1 MIRLMFSGITFNA
14 LNAKFTKWSNTLK
27 QFVDKLPTNSLS
39 AFDYFVDLGLLK
51 GLILEAKF
59 GRGPSMTSNNL
70 NAIGI
75 QPLVLSTKAVAMN
88 PKMQPV
94 QMEFRQTSDGVMFYI
109 SFYMIP

>member
-1 MIRLMFSGITFNA
+1 M
-14 LNAKFTKWSNTLK
+14 
-27 QFVDKLPTNSLS
+27 
-39 AFDYFVDLGLLK
+39 AFRGLLLK
-51 GLILEAKF
+51 AK
-59 GRGPSMTSNNL
+59 SSNNL
-70 NAIGI
+70 NDLGI

>member
-1 MIRLMFSGITFNA
+1 MITLMFSGITFNP
-14 LNAKFTKWSNTLK
+14 LNAKFAKWSNTLK
-27 QFVDKLPTNSLS
+27 KFVDKLPTNSLS
-39 AFDYFVDLGLLK
+39 AFDCFVDLGLLT

-59 GRGPSMTSNNL
+59 VRGTSMRSNNL
-70 NAIGI
+70 NDIGI

>member
-1 MIRLMFSGITFNA
+1 
-14 LNAKFTKWSNTLK
+14 
-27 QFVDKLPTNSLS
+27 
-39 AFDYFVDLGLLK
+39 
-51 GLILEAKF
+51 
-59 GRGPSMTSNNL
+59 MTSNNL